1 MSASGNF
8 WAAICSGSSARSRR
22 RRDCARARVSGTRR
36 KGASSALPSTQTA
49 ASFVDARRKPD
60 SGRRVACE
68 DPVHL
73 DIGARLVGVD
83 RQRGGD
89 ALRHRAGLLRG
100 ALAVALL
107 WLAADPFAAERDR
120 MVREQIEARGILDA
134 NVLRVM
140 RDTPRCRFVPALLRA
155 HACDDTPLPIG
166 HGATISQ
173 PFIVALMTELLEPGR
188 GHSVLEIGTGSGYQ
202 AAVLACLAQHVY
214 TIEIVPELARS
225 AAALLAELGY
235 ANVTVRQGDG
245 YRGWA
250 GRAPFD
256 RIILTAAP
264 PEVPQ
269 ALLDQLARGGRLV
282 APVGSALRGQ
292 DLVVI
297 DKTASGAIRRR
308 TASAVQFVP
317 MVHGPDEKP

>member
-1 MSASGNF
+1 M
-8 WAAICSGSSARSRR
+8 
-22 RRDCARARVSGTRR
+22 
-36 KGASSALPSTQTA
+36 
-49 ASFVDARRKPD
+49 DARRKPD

-68 DPVHL
+68 HPVHL

-83 RQRGGD
+83 RQRGGH

-202 AAVLACLAQHVY
+202 AAVLA
-214 TIEIVPELARS
+214 
-225 AAALLAELGY
+225 
-235 ANVTVRQGDG
+235 
-245 YRGWA
+245 
-250 GRAPFD
+250 
-256 RIILTAAP
+256 
-264 PEVPQ
+264 
-269 ALLDQLARGGRLV
+269 
-282 APVGSALRGQ
+282 
-292 DLVVI
+292 
-297 DKTASGAIRRR
+297 
-308 TASAVQFVP
+308 
-317 MVHGPDEKP
+317 